1 MALDSLSTLY
11 TSESRMPIQT
21 LSIQAG
27 TQYYFDFV
35 LGYDDIY
42 AVDISGQTIGRR
54 YSASAFTV
62 QMPNR
67 SDAPTNQLT
76 FGIGGVNMEIFTNL
90 KKALGIK
97 TTVKYREYD
106 PDQHR
111 AYTQYGAQMKL
122 YTSIVNE
129 LILDLQGIVFS
140 NDSAQFQASFN
151 DTLNLAFPRL
161 RYTQHNAPGL
171 QYVS

>member
-21 LSIQAG
+21 LHLRPYNSP
-27 TQYYFDFV
+27 YRYDFV
-35 LGYDDIY
+35 LGFEDVQVYDSDLK
-42 AVDISGQTIGRR
+42 THIGCT
-54 YSASAFTV
+54 ASAFTV

-76 FGIGGVNMEIFTNL
+76 FGIGGVNMQIFSTIR
-90 KKALGIK
+90 KYLGVK
-97 TTVKYREYD
+97 TQVIYREYN
-106 PDQHR
+106 PDNYSVQTIGMR
-111 AYTQYGAQMKL
+111 YNE
-122 YTSIVNE
+122 IVTE
-129 LILDLQGIVFS
+129 LKLDLQGIVFS

-161 RYTQHNAPGL
+161 RYTQYNAPGL

>member
-21 LSIQAG
+21 LHLRPANS
-27 TQYYFDFV
+27 QYYYDFV
-35 LGYDDIY
+35 LGFDDVQVY
-42 AVDISGQTIGRR
+42 EPGRG
-54 YSASAFTV
+54 YITCMASAFTV

-76 FGIGGVNMEIFTNL
+76 FGIGGVNMQIFSTIR
-90 KKALGIK
+90 KYLGVK
-97 TTVKYREYD
+97 TQVIYREYN
-106 PDQHR
+106 PDNYSVQTIGMR
-111 AYTQYGAQMKL
+111 YNE
-122 YTSIVNE
+122 IVTE
-129 LILDLQGIVFS
+129 LKLDLQGIVFS

-161 RYTQHNAPGL
+161 RYTQYNAPGL

>member
-21 LSIQAG
+21 LRIKTDNYG
-27 TQYYFDFV
+27 FDYCFV
-35 LGYDDIY
+35 LGFEGVYCVDSNGQNY
-42 AVDISGQTIGRR
+42 AR
-54 YSASAFTV
+54 YYQPSAFTV

-76 FGIGGVNMEIFTNL
+76 FGIGGVNMDIFTQL
-90 KKALGIK
+90 KICCGEK
-97 TTVKYREYD
+97 TQVIYREYN
-106 PDQHR
+106 PDSR
-111 AYTQYGAQMKL
+111 GTYSTYST
-122 YTSIVNE
+122 YNEIVTE
-129 LILDLQGIVFS
+129 LKLDLQGIIFS